1 MPLFRIALFGE
12 KLHYGLSDMYQSSD
26 EFLFY
31 YSHAAARLQLL
42 HNEEKSKNHDEASA
56 VKSKH
61 FIQRKVF
68 NLYSHW
74 LTYWLITTFRRKF
87 V

>member
-1 MPLFRIALFGE
+1 MIRIIKMPLFRIALFGE

-42 HNEEKSKNHDEASA
+42 HNEENKS
-56 VKSKH
+56 
-61 FIQRKVF
+61 
-68 NLYSHW
+68 
-74 LTYWLITTFRRKF
+74 RRPGGCDLVNF
-87 V
+87 VV